1 MKYQMLLS
9 LVLIPILGTW
19 LHSVHTLG
27 YVATGKF
34 RNVYKILV
42 NRTIIYISI
51 LTQVCQL
58 FTKIVLTINSLKHVS
73 VHYRPYLT

>member
-19 LHSVHTLG
+19 LHPVHTFG
-27 YVATGKF
+27 YFAAGKF
-34 RNVYKILV
+34 WNVYKIRA

-58 FTKIVLTINSLKHVS
+58 FTKIVLIINSLKHMS
-73 VHYRPYLT
+73 VHML